1 MGSSCATIGCC
12 PLNSFPAT
20 VPRPMIVFRY
30 FVLAYCAWQS
40 VDLLGTWWRGSTES
54 WGWLMFGLWLV
65 PALAATI
72 RGTTDDRPQVG
83 LLAAAVVATLVGQ
96 MTWLNVLQ
104 HVGLALAIVG
114 WRQPVRGQWV
124 WLASSLLWMP
134 ACGWLAAGTAT
145 GWEAGL
151 RLAGVAA
158 VAVGLVAWPRRGCN
172 VATTLLAIG
181 LASFGAPVHAETF
194 TYSKIQSD
202 ARPFGLDVVD
212 LVGERGTDTAS
223 AEFLND
229 ALPTMQ
235 SLVGADLSG
244 ITVGSQVNGF
254 TAIDPASLKL
264 VAAAD
269 VRVYFVGEATGYH
282 NSLGFNTGGG
292 GVDTGD
298 PLLIFPDATVNP
310 TYGINDNA
318 KRTKTFPLFP
328 GDFVQLGSMDA
339 GTELDFFL
347 VSRGDTNQEQLFSTD
362 PSVNPDGTSRAV
374 AFAQANSPYV
384 LVSFEDLAGSGQ
396 RNYSDVVFAVYVGEQ
411 NVAAMLGSPTF
422 SPGLPAPEPGFIW
435 VLVTACG
442 GWLYRA
448 RRKRAA
454 A

>member
-1 MGSSCATIGCC
+1 M
-12 PLNSFPAT
+12 
-20 VPRPMIVFRY
+20 VVFRY
-30 FVLAYCAWQS
+30 FVLAYCVWQS
-40 VDLLGTWWRGSTES
+40 GDLLGTWLRGSTES

-65 PALAATI
+65 PALAAAI
-72 RGTTDDRPQVG
+72 RGSADDRPQVG
-83 LLAAAVVATLVGQ
+83 LLAAAVVLTLAGQ
-96 MTWLNVLQ
+96 MTWLNALQ

-114 WRQPVRGQWV
+114 WRQPVPGQWV

-134 ACGWLAAGTAT
+134 ACGWLVAGAAA

-158 VAVGLVAWPRRGCN
+158 VAVGLVVLPRRGRN
-172 VATTLLAIG
+172 AVMAVLTLG
-181 LASFGAPVHAETF
+181 LMSSGTALHAETF
-194 TYSKIQSD
+194 TYSTIQSA
-202 ARPFGLDVVD
+202 ARPFGLDIVD
-212 LVGERGTDTAS
+212 LVGKRATDRAS
-223 AEFLND
+223 SIFLKD
-229 ALPTMQ
+229 DLPTMQ
-235 SLVGADLSG
+235 GLVGADLSG
-244 ITVGSQVNGF
+244 IAVGSPISIPTATEGDDDEKEDDKSGAKANVF
-254 TAIDPASLKL
+254 TAIDPAAIKL
-264 VAAAD
+264 AVAAD

-298 PLLIFPDATVNP
+298 PLLIFPDASVNP
-310 TYGINDNA
+310 NYGKNDDA

-347 VSRGDTNQEQLFSTD
+347 VSRGATNQEQLFSTD
-362 PSVNPDGTSRAV
+362 PSVNPDGTNRAV

-396 RNYSDVVFAVYVGEQ
+396 RNYSDVVFAVYVGEE
-411 NVAAMLGSPTF
+411 NVAAMMGSPTF

-435 VLVTACG
+435 VMVTACG